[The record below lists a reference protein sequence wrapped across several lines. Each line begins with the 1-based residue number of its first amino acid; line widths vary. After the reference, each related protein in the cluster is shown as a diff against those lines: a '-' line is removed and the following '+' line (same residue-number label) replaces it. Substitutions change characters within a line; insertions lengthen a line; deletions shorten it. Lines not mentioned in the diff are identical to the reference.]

1 MANRPASQTEWMN
14 WAWFAAGLIF
24 AAGVAAAA
32 LQDWPVRS
40 WMIVLVGLLLTALR
54 YRSLALVLDVF
65 FIDWLGKMP
74 FGSNP
79 GAVYD
84 HGYCRSSSYGVRSI
98 SADASTGCASERGVV
113 CDNGGNPQ
121 RLFSI
126 RLDRTG
132 LCGSASLVLFAIGWR
147 DLPAAP
153 RHHVDVV
160 VNSASGN
167 TMHLTQSFIEGVRR
181 TGAAVTVHRFH
192 YFRKFHAELAGMMSD
207 RSTRRCSGWITAAGE
222 GRVREGR
229 K

>member
-132 LCGSASLVLFAIGWR
+132 LCGSVARFV
-147 DLPAAP
+147 
-153 RHHVDVV
+153 RHRLARPPCVV

>member
-24 AAGVAAAA
+24 AAGVASAA

-74 FGSNP
+74 FGINP
-79 GAVYD
+79 VRYTTMVTAVLLLMGCGPSRLTRALVVPVSVAWFVTTVGIPS
-84 HGYCRSSSYGVRSI
+84 GYSPYGWI
-98 SADASTGCASERGVV
+98 LLGCAAA
-113 CDNGGNPQ
+113 
-121 RLFSI
+121 L
-126 RLDRTG
+126 
-132 LCGSASLVLFAIGWR
+132 LVLFAIGWR

-153 RHHVDVV
+153 RHVDVV

-207 RSTRRCSGWITAAGE
+207 RSTRRCSGWITAASE
-222 GRVREGR
+222 GRVREER